1 MSIDTLDKPPAKG
14 RSRKKGAAEPQEVEE
29 PVASARRAKVLL
41 ISSAKGGSG
50 KTSISINMSACAV
63 ASGLS
68 VLVVDADPQKTLTL
82 SMSRRPEEAPAIPLR
97 TIAMND
103 LAKALPDIKGE
114 DVDLVIID
122 TPPGVETYK
131 DAIRILLAAS
141 DFVLVPTRSGNPDLD
156 SVTEW
161 MRLVQREDVPSAFVL
176 NATKRSA
183 KRTERA
189 RVRLIKAGKIC
200 PIDIRNLEDI
210 ERCHDAGVGLIE
222 IARAT
227 GVEDIEIVWEFV
239 RSELGIEA
247 HQAG

>member
-1 MSIDTLDKPPAKG
+1 MSVDTLEKSPAKSKG
-14 RSRKKGAAEPQEVEE
+14 RKKASSSEPLESAE
-29 PVASARRAKVLL
+29 PVASARKAKLLL

-50 KTSISINMSACAV
+50 KTSISINMAVCAV
-63 ASGLS
+63 AAGLS
-68 VLVVDADPQKTLTL
+68 ILLVDADPQQTLTL
-82 SMSRRPEEAPAIPLR
+82 SMSRRPEEAPPIPIR

-103 LAKALPDIKGE
+103 LAGALPQIRAE
-114 DVDLVIID
+114 NVDLVIVD

-131 DAIRILLAAS
+131 DAIRTLLAAA

-161 MRLVQREDVPSAFVL
+161 MKLVKREDVPSAFVL

-189 RVRLIKAGKIC
+189 RIRLIRAGKIC

-210 ERCHDAGVGLIE
+210 EKCHDAGVGLIE
-222 IARAT
+222 ISRAT
-227 GVEDIEIVWEFV
+227 GIEDIEIVWEFV
-239 RSELGIEA
+239 RGELGI
-247 HQAG
+247 

>member
-1 MSIDTLDKPPAKG
+1 MSVDTLEKAPPKPKG
-14 RSRKKGAAEPQEVEE
+14 RKKAPSPGALESAE
-29 PVASARRAKVLL
+29 PVASTRKAKLLL

-50 KTSISINMSACAV
+50 KTSISINMAVCAV
-63 ASGLS
+63 TAGLS
-68 VLVVDADPQKTLTL
+68 ILLVDADPQQTLTL
-82 SMSRRPEEAPAIPLR
+82 SMSRRPDEAPAIPLR

-103 LAKALPDIKGE
+103 LARALPDIRSE
-114 DVDLVIID
+114 DVDLIIID
-122 TPPGVETYK
+122 TPPGVETYR

-161 MRLVQREDVPSAFVL
+161 MKLVQREDVRSAFVL

-189 RVRLIKAGKIC
+189 RIRLIRAGKIC

-210 ERCHDAGVGLIE
+210 EKCHDAGVGLIE
-222 IARAT
+222 ISRAT

-239 RSELGIEA
+239 RGELGI
-247 HQAG
+247 

>member
-1 MSIDTLDKPPAKG
+1 MSVDTLEKTPSKG
-14 RSRKKGAAEPQEVEE
+14 KARKKTPSAEPLENAE
-29 PVASARRAKVLL
+29 PVVAARRAKLLL

-50 KTSISINMSACAV
+50 KTSITINMAVCAV
-63 ASGLS
+63 TAGLS
-68 VLVVDADPQKTLTL
+68 VLVIDADPQQTLTL
-82 SMSRRPEEAPAIPLR
+82 SMSRRPEEAPPIPIK

-103 LAKALPDIKGE
+103 IAGVLPEIRGE
-114 DVDLVIID
+114 DVNLIIID

-131 DAIRILLAAS
+131 GAVRTLLAVS

-161 MRLVQREDVPSAFVL
+161 MKLVKREDVPSAFVL
-176 NATKRSA
+176 NATKRNA

-210 ERCHDAGVGLIE
+210 EKCHDAGVGLIE
-222 IARAT
+222 ITRAT

-239 RSELGIEA
+239 RGELGV
-247 HQAG
+247 

>member
-1 MSIDTLDKPPAKG
+1 MSVDTLEKAPTKP
-14 RSRKKGAAEPQEVEE
+14 RSRKRTPAAEPVESAE
-29 PVASARRAKVLL
+29 PVASARRAKLLL

-50 KTSISINMSACAV
+50 KTSISINMLVCAV
-63 ASGLS
+63 AAGLS
-68 VLVVDADPQKTLTL
+68 VLAVDADPQQTLTL
-82 SMSRRPEEAPAIPLR
+82 SMSRRPEEAPQIPIQ
-97 TIAMND
+97 TIGMSEIAG
-103 LAKALPDIKGE
+103 ALPGIKAQ

-122 TPPGVETYK
+122 TPPGVETYR
-131 DAIRILLAAS
+131 DAIRTLLAAA

-161 MRLVQREDVPSAFVL
+161 MKLVQREDVPSAFVL

-189 RVRLIKAGKIC
+189 RVRLIRAGKIC

-210 ERCHDAGVGLIE
+210 EKCHDAGVGLIE
-222 IARAT
+222 ISRAI

-239 RSELGIEA
+239 RAELGV
-247 HQAG
+247 